1 MAVSLDWQMFRKL
14 LTVFA
19 EYDNLNKIKRQK
31 FNRHANTKQ
40 SDANSVKV
48 CELVKE
54 EMAKIEMQY
63 ASSELKS
70 RSLRI
75 IPFLHWHPQMR

>member
-1 MAVSLDWQMFRKL
+1 MQ
-14 LTVFA
+14 
-19 EYDNLNKIKRQK
+19 IQ
-31 FNRHANTKQ
+31 KQ

-63 ASSELKS
+63 ASSELKFEIAS
-70 RSLRI
+70 DNSI
-75 IPFLHWHPQMR
+75 LHWHPQMR